1 MRSRALTSPFG
12 GAPRRGRAP
21 AFISASSSRSG
32 FLVDKVTDLSVIC
45 QVTYRSINL
54 WRTVMRA
61 IEAKTFSG
69 YDGLR
74 QVELPKPQPAKD
86 RVLVRVTAAGVTP
99 LEYTVLSGGH
109 PRAKAPLVL
118 GNEGAGLIEDAG
130 DSGLAVGSR
139 VMFTGPYGVREN
151 GAWQEW
157 LLARPEDLAFVPDP
171 IDDVVAASLPVAYL
185 TAQITLTL
193 AGFKPGMTVLAP
205 AIGGSVGNATYGRR
219 A

>member
-1 MRSRALTSPFG
+1 MGRSLRQASL
-12 GAPRRGRAP
+12 RRAP
-21 AFISASSSRSG
+21 MNAASSHHPHNKGRTGKKGKTSNESPSNFQARLSHRCHGAWRHFRARCAGSRRAVG
-32 FLVDKVTDLSVIC
+32 GDGLDHA
-45 QVTYRSINL
+45 NL

-130 DSGLAVGSR
+130 DSRLAVGSR
-139 VMFTGPYGVREN
+139 VMFTGPYGVGEN
-151 GAWQEW
+151 GTWQEW
-157 LLARPEDLAFVPDP
+157 LLVRPEHLALAPDA
-171 IDDVVAASLPVAYL
+171 IDDV
-185 TAQITLTL
+185 
-193 AGFKPGMTVLAP
+193 
-205 AIGGSVGNATYGRR
+205 
-219 A
+219 